1 MIKNLVKKIIVFLL
15 EWEARLVLARFRP
28 KIVAVTGTVGKTS
41 TKDAVFAVLSH
52 SFFVRK
58 SQKSYNSEIGLPLT
72 ILGCDNAWNNP
83 ILWLRNLFDG
93 LFFLVFGAPFPVWL
107 VLEVGVGHPGDM
119 RQLIRWLKV
128 DVAIFTRFGD
138 LPVHVEFFKSIN
150 DLIEEKSFLLKAL
163 KKDGLLV
170 LNADDAKV
178 LELRKNVNQR
188 AITFGF
194 SAEADVIV
202 SQSNVLYR
210 KDEVIPEGINF
221 RIDCNGKR
229 LQVNMEDIF
238 GQNHVY
244 AGLAALAFAYGQK
257 INLLSAVEALR
268 RYDTPPGRMRLIEGL
283 KGSWIIDDTYNSSPT
298 ALDASLET
306 LREIKCSGRKL
317 AVLGDMLELGKHTVE
332 AHRAAGRKAAGI
344 VDTLV
349 VVGKRAHGFI
359 DGALAINFD
368 FGKIKE
374 FEDARLAGKF
384 IEGMLEKGDLV
395 LIKGSQSM
403 RMERAVEE
411 IMARPED
418 KEKLLVRQEQEWL
431 KR

>member
-93 LFFLVFGAPFPVWL
+93 LFLLIGREPYPEWL

-119 RQLIRWLKV
+119 RRLARWLKIDAV
-128 DVAIFTRFGD
+128 IFTRFGN
-138 LPVHVEFFKSIN
+138 LP
-150 DLIEEKSFLLKAL
+150 
-163 KKDGLLV
+163 
-170 LNADDAKV
+170 
-178 LELRKNVNQR
+178 
-188 AITFGF
+188 
-194 SAEADVIV
+194 
-202 SQSNVLYR
+202 
-210 KDEVIPEGINF
+210 
-221 RIDCNGKR
+221 
-229 LQVNMEDIF
+229 VNMEDVF

-283 KGSWIIDDTYNSSPT
+283 KGSWIIDDTYNSSP
-298 ALDASLET
+298 
-306 LREIKCSGRKL
+306 
-317 AVLGDMLELGKHTVE
+317 
-332 AHRAAGRKAAGI
+332 
-344 VDTLV
+344 
-349 VVGKRAHGFI
+349 
-359 DGALAINFD
+359 
-368 FGKIKE
+368 
-374 FEDARLAGKF
+374 
-384 IEGMLEKGDLV
+384 
-395 LIKGSQSM
+395 
-403 RMERAVEE
+403 
-411 IMARPED
+411 
-418 KEKLLVRQEQEWL
+418 
-431 KR
+431 